1 MRLTNTPFTEDGKPN
16 SDSIVTGGAFDGVR
30 SADTPFGFNKCEG
43 ADAGA
48 GEAEWVVNRDRP
60 KYDPIFFSM
69 NPVDN
74 KVTGA
79 GEIWWGGLQGGRAR
93 RGGEG
98 SGRVLGPF

>member
-1 MRLTNTPFTEDGKPN
+1 M
-16 SDSIVTGGAFDGVR
+16 R

-48 GEAEWVVNRDRP
+48 GEAEWVVSRDRP
-60 KYDPIFFSM
+60 KYDPIFFGM

-79 GEIWWGGLQGGRAR
+79 GERRAIGGGG
-93 RGGEG
+93 
-98 SGRVLGPF
+98 